1 MDDFLVR
8 ALVAGMGVAAVAGP
22 LGAFV
27 VWRHMA
33 YFGATLSHSALLG
46 VASGFLLGI
55 DPVAGVVAV
64 CVAVALTLV
73 VMQRSP
79 RLGSDTLLGVLAH
92 AALALGLVVIG
103 SLETVRL
110 DLMSYLF
117 GDILAVSTED
127 IALVYGGGLAV
138 AAALVLLWRPLL
150 AITVHEELASV
161 EGVPVALV
169 RLAFMLL
176 LAVVV
181 ALAMKV
187 VGILLVTALLIIP
200 PAAARGL
207 ATSPEG
213 LAGLAAAAGCAAV
226 GAGLW
231 GSLAFDTPGGPSIV
245 VAALGLF
252 LLSQLVAAL
261 SRRR

>member
-8 ALVAGMGVAAVAGP
+8 AVLGGCAVAAIAGP
-22 LGAFV
+22 MGSLV
-27 VWRHMA
+27 VWRRMA
-33 YFGATLSHSALLG
+33 FFGDTLAHAALLG
-46 VASGFLLGI
+46 VVLGALLGF
-55 DPVAGVVAV
+55 DA
-64 CVAVALTLV
+64 
-73 VMQRSP
+73 
-79 RLGSDTLLGVLAH
+79 DLGVLAVGAAVAVLMVLWQRH
-92 AALALGLVVIG
+92 RQLAGDTLLAILSHGALALGLVAM
-103 SLETVRL
+103 SLVGGPGI
-110 DLMSYLF
+110 DLMGVLF
-117 GDILAVSTED
+117 GDILAVTAGD
-127 IALVYGGGLAV
+127 LAWLYGGGLAV
-138 AAALVLLWRPLL
+138 AATLAGLWRPLL
-150 AITVHEELASV
+150 SVAVDEELAVV
-161 EGVPVALV
+161 EGVPVTAV

-213 LAGLAAAAGCAAV
+213 MAGLAAAAGCAAV